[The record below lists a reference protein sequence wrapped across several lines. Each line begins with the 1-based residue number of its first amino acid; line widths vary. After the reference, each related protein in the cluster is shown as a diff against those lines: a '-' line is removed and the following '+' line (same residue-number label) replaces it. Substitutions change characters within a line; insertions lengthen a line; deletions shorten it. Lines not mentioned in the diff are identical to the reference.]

1 MTLGNALTIVF
12 LLNLC
17 QTKHVCKVPRAS
29 PIIHATSYDS
39 LSKRSTV
46 NTQLKFSIVYT
57 SGFQNNTLF
66 EQIKT
71 KIVLPALTYWEKS
84 LGVKKIASDN
94 IILERQCLD
103 GQTSY
108 VKWPNGTIGIYCNK
122 GCENITRCFTEPIP
136 DNYLNGC
143 KTFVANKPSI
153 QGSRGSGIPPNGYLV
168 FVDASATEPCQSEDL
183 LAYALACQLEFGTDR
198 PVAGYVNMC
207 PTQLSIKPEDVRSSI
222 STFIHEMAHALGF
235 SSTSYA
241 FLREEDGTPRT
252 PRDPQTNLPA
262 LGQDSD
268 YIYLASKST
277 VTKVQRI
284 WVSAVST
291 TIRTIDVFVLP
302 SVLAEARAH
311 YNCPTMDGMDL
322 ENDGGSGTAFVHFEK
337 RITEDELMSGSY
349 SKDSYVSS
357 LTLAYFK
364 DTGWYNVNMSMAQN
378 WRFGKNWG
386 CEFVQLSCYEYM
398 KIQVAKNNPITP
410 YCNKLSSTD
419 VKCLVYDDA
428 FGSCDLQR
436 QKEKVPGENQYFTS
450 IDGVSASDLPYYA
463 GGPSLSDRCPIHRP
477 FEPVTG
483 YKYTSYCR
491 HIENQDNI
499 DSQNNYALQYFGQDS
514 ICVNH
519 DTYAPWISIVGG
531 FYRDISFP
539 YASCHKYNC
548 SSVGIELLVGQ
559 QVTKCSDGE
568 SIPINAYSNNINA
581 RGLVL
586 CPTCNAACSVC
597 SYTSVVSNRTNSAVH
612 TTSNNNILLIHW
624 IMLYNVFNLHIFLT

>member
-1 MTLGNALTIVF
+1 MTLGIALTVVF

-29 PIIHATSYDS
+29 PVIHATSYDS

-122 GCENITRCFTEPIP
+122 GCEDITRCFTEPIP

-153 QGSRGSGIPPNGYLV
+153 QGSRGSGIPPNGYLI

-291 TIRTIDVFVLP
+291 TIRTIDVIVLP

-419 VKCLVYDDA
+419 IKCLVYDDA

-463 GGPSLSDRCPIHRP
+463 GGPSLSDRCPIHRIRK
-477 FEPVTG
+477 TIML
-483 YKYTSYCR
+483 Y
-491 HIENQDNI
+491 NI
-499 DSQNNYALQYFGQDS
+499 LVKIQYVLIMIHTHHGSVF
-514 ICVNH
+514 
-519 DTYAPWISIVGG
+519 
-531 FYRDISFP
+531 
-539 YASCHKYNC
+539 CHKYNC

-624 IMLYNVFNLHIFLT
+624 IMLYNVFNLHVFLI